1 MRILANNSSNGNCQ
15 GGFTLV
21 EMAVVLLIA
30 TILMA
35 GLVPTISS
43 QIDQRQINE
52 TRKQLNDIQQAL
64 IGFAIINE
72 RLPCPASTTSNGFED
87 PPIVTGTCTVPLT
100 NTNGGFVPAATLGL
114 SPVNSQGLLV
124 DAWNNPIRYAVTS
137 SYANAFTTQ
146 SGMKAI
152 WSSTPLNLDLQ
163 VCSTATGIGPTNC
176 AANMS
181 LSSNGIPVVIYSTGK
196 DGTGG
201 AANPDEAANLHVGG
215 SANNKTFVSHDF
227 TPTYGDLVI
236 WISPNALFNRMVA
249 AGKLP

>member
-1 MRILANNSSNGNCQ
+1 MTILAKNSSNPHFQ
-15 GGFTLV
+15 AGFTLV

-43 QIDQRQINE
+43 QIEQRQMND

-72 RLPCPASTTSNGFED
+72 RLPCPASPTSNGQED
-87 PPIVTGTCTVPLT
+87 PVIVTGTCTLP
-100 NTNGGFVPAATLGL
+100 NGGFIPAATLGIG
-114 SPVNSQGLLV
+114 PVNSQGLVV

-146 SGMKAI
+146 SGMKNI
-152 WSSTPLNLDLQ
+152 WSSAISLDLQ
-163 VCSTATGIGPTNC
+163 VCNTSTAISQTSC
-176 AANMS
+176 APNS
-181 LSSNGIPVVIYSTGK
+181 TLSSNGVPMVIFSTGK
-196 DGTGG
+196 DGLGG
-201 AANPDEAANLHVGG
+201 VVNPDEAANLHGLPF
-215 SANNKTFVSHDF
+215 KTFVSHDF
-227 TPTYGDLVI
+227 TPTYDDLVL
-236 WISPNALFNRMVA
+236 WVSPNTLFNRMVA

>member
-43 QIDQRQINE
+43 QIDQRQTNE

-72 RLPCPASTTSNGFED
+72 RLPCPASATSNGLED
-87 PPIVTGTCTVPLT
+87 PI
-100 NTNGGFVPAATLGL
+100 GGGVCNHPNDGYVPAAVLGL
-114 SPVNSQGLLV
+114 GPVNSQGLVV

-137 SYANAFTTQ
+137 SYANQFTIAGSMKNVWTQ
-146 SGMKAI
+146 PSI
-152 WSSTPLNLDLQ
+152 TLDLQ
-163 VCSTATGIGPTNC
+163 VCTTSTGISWNSC
-176 AANMS
+176 APNTS
-181 LSSNGIPVVIYSTGK
+181 LSSNGVPLVIFSTGK
-196 DGTGG
+196 DGLGG
-201 AANPDEAANLHVGG
+201 MVNPDEAANLHA
-215 SANNKTFVSHDF
+215 STFKTFVSHDF
-227 TPTYGDLVI
+227 TPTYDDLVV
-236 WISPNALFNRMVA
+236 WVSPNTLFNRMVA

>member
-1 MRILANNSSNGNCQ
+1 MKILANHSSNGNCQ
-15 GGFTLV
+15 AGFTLV

-43 QIDQRQINE
+43 QIDQRQTNE

-72 RLPCPASTTSNGFED
+72 RLPCPASALTNGQED
-87 PPIVTGTCTVPLT
+87 PPLVTGTCNHP
-100 NTNGGFVPAATLGL
+100 NDGFVPAAALGL
-114 SPVNSQGLLV
+114 GPVNSQGLVV

-146 SGMKAI
+146 SGMKTI
-152 WSSTPLNLDLQ
+152 WSSAINLDLQ
-163 VCSTATGIGPTNC
+163 VCTINPNSPTNC
-176 AANMS
+176 ASNTS
-181 LSSNGIPVVIYSTGK
+181 LSSNGVPVVIFSTGK
-196 DGTGG
+196 NGLSG
-201 AANPDEAANLHVGG
+201 AVNPDESANLHTGS
-215 SANNKTFVSHDF
+215 SANNKTYVSHDF
-227 TPTYGDLVI
+227 TPTYDDMVV
-236 WISPNALFNRMVA
+236 WVSPNTLFNRMVA